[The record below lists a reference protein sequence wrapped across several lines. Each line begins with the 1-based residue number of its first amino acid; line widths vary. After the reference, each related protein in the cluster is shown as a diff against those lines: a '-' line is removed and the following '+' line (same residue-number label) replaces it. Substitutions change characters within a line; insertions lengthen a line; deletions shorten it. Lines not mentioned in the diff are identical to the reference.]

1 MANRKEVNNRIS
13 SVKNIRQITR
23 AMEMVAAARLRRAE
37 NRIAQL
43 RPYAKA
49 MRRMTRRAAEE
60 AGTVQHVP
68 ILDEREKVSKL
79 GILLVTG
86 DRGLAGAFNAN
97 ILREGLK
104 LRDQAHVDG
113 QEVVFFVVGRR
124 GDGALT
130 FRKQTVNGSW
140 TGFTDRPAF
149 TDAREIGE
157 TLSAAYIDGDVDRV
171 EVVYNRYVSPLTQ
184 YVHRLTMLPVQEAE
198 VVGEGVEDLT
208 GSDGEMADPDDQLA
222 EAHSRSYW
230 DYEPDAE
237 ELLASVIPDYVDI
250 SLYRTLLESAASELG
265 ARMTAMSSAAENAET
280 MIDDLT
286 LEMNRVR
293 QAEITQE
300 ILEVVGGA
308 EALG

>member
-1 MANRKEVNNRIS
+1 MANRKEVTNQIS

-23 AMEMVAAARLRRAE
+23 AMEAVAAARLRRAE
-37 NRIAQL
+37 TRIAHL
-43 RPYAKA
+43 RPYAQA
-49 MRRMTRRAAEE
+49 RRRLTQRAA
-60 AGTVQHVP
+60 AGAGNFSNLP
-68 ILDEREKVSKL
+68 ILQQREEVKTLAIV
-79 GILLVTG
+79 LVTG

-97 ILREGLK
+97 IIREGLHM
-104 LRDQAHVDG
+104 RDKAVSEG
-113 QEVVFFVVGRR
+113 KKVVFYVVGRR

-130 FRKQTVNGSW
+130 FRKQTIINSW

-149 TDAREIGE
+149 SNARDIGE
-157 TLSAAYIDGDVDRV
+157 DLTAAYIDGDIDRV

-184 YVHRLTMLPVQEAE
+184 HVYIQTLLPVQEAG
-198 VVGEGVEDLT
+198 VIGEGSEDEAGVEPE
-208 GSDGEMADPDDQLA
+208 GELA
-222 EAHSRSYW
+222 EAHARASW
-230 DYEPDAE
+230 EYEPEPE
-237 ELLASVIPDYVDI
+237 ELMARLVPDYI
-250 SLYRTLLESAASELG
+250 NTSLYRMLLESAASELG
-265 ARMTAMSSAAENAET
+265 ARMTAMRSAADNAEQ

>member
-1 MANRKEVNNRIS
+1 MANRKEVTNQIS

-37 NRIAQL
+37 NRIGHL
-43 RPYAKA
+43 RPYAQS
-49 MRRMTRRAAEE
+49 MRRLTRTAAAE
-60 AGTVQHVP
+60 AGSLPKVP
-68 ILDEREKVSKL
+68 ILVEREKVRKVA
-79 GILLVTG
+79 ILLVTG

-97 ILREGLK
+97 ILREGLR
-104 LRDQAHVDG
+104 LRDENIEKG
-113 QEVVFFVVGRR
+113 RSVVFYAVGRR
-124 GDGALT
+124 GEGALT
-130 FRKQTVNGSW
+130 FRNQDVAESW

-149 TDAREIGE
+149 TDARAIGE
-157 TLSAAYIDGDVDRV
+157 SLASAYVDGEVDLI

-184 YVHRLTMLPVQEAE
+184 YVQRQTLLPVQQAA
-198 VVGEGVEDLT
+198 VVGEGAED
-208 GSDGEMADPDDQLA
+208 EEAQADESA
-222 EAHSRSYW
+222 AASAHHHSLW
-230 DYEPDAE
+230 EYEPEPE
-237 ELLASVIPDYVDI
+237 ELLARLIPDYLNT
-250 SLYRTLLESAASELG
+250 SLYRNLLESAASELG
-265 ARMTAMSSAAENAET
+265 ARMTAMKSAAENAET